1 MVAPSPQPI
10 EEVMA
15 KPTAPLLS
23 FGASGTIAKTM
34 VYSRWK
40 GRAYVRR
47 HVIPANPQSVA
58 QTLTRNAFAFANS
71 TWKNAGPLGRAPWD
85 RFATGQVLT
94 GRNKF
99 QGNFVAENR
108 GEVDLLSW
116 NMSPGAKGGPPL
128 TSVVASTPGVNDILL
143 TCVTPTPPTGWT
155 VTSTIGMV
163 IRDQDPQT
171 GVLFTTTEDEDI
183 GGLLPLLPSLTTAV
197 LYICGAWIKWAKP
210 DGSVAYSVATMTTET
225 PLP

>member
-1 MVAPSPQPI
+1 
-10 EEVMA
+10 MA
-15 KPTAPLLS
+15 KSTAPLLS
-23 FGASGTIAKTM
+23 FGASGTLAKTM

-58 QTLTRNAFAFANS
+58 QTLTRNAFASANS
-71 TWKNAGPLGRAPWD
+71 IWKNSGPLGRAPWD

-99 QGNFVAENR
+99 QGQYVNQNR

-128 TSVVASTPGVNDILL
+128 TSVVATSPGVNDILL

-171 GVLFTTTEDEDI
+171 GVLFETTEDEDV

-210 DGSVAYSVATMTTET
+210 DASIAYSVASMTSFT
-225 PLP
+225 PTP